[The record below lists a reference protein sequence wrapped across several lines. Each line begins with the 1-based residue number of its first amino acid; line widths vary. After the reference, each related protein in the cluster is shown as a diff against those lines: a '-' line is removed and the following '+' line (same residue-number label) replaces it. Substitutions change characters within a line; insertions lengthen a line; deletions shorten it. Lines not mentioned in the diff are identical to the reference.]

1 MTSVEGVLYDLTL
14 FFFLFS
20 FRDPALRDHAMLW
33 LWIGESRGDCIVGM
47 GVAGRHEN
55 GELKEEEEE
64 EEDEEEE
71 EEGEEEGKEDLE
83 TKESH
88 RIVSFFAS
96 SCLKIP
102 ICSVCVF
109 DVLRLLLLMVIL
121 T

>member
-1 MTSVEGVLYDLTL
+1 
-14 FFFLFS
+14 
-20 FRDPALRDHAMLW
+20 MLW

-47 GVAGRHEN
+47 GVAGRHGN

-64 EEDEEEE
+64 EEE
-71 EEGEEEGKEDLE
+71 EEGREDLE
-83 TKESH
+83 TKKSH
-88 RIVSFFAS
+88 CIVSFFAS

-109 DVLRLLLLMVIL
+109 DVLRLLLSMVIL